1 MTSLLMYC
9 ILMTLLP
16 LEVNE
21 VVTNIL
27 DLNDDTAYILN
38 ISLIMTSLMMTSH
51 MLDLDDTT
59 VTKTLH

>member
-1 MTSLLMYC
+1 MYC

-21 VVTNIL
+21 VVTHIL

-38 ISLIMTSLMMTSH
+38 ISLTMTSLMMTSH